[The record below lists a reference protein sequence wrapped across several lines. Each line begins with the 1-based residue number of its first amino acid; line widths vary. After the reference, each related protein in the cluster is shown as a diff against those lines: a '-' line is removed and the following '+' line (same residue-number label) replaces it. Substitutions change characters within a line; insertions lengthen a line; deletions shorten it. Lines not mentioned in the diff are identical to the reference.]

1 MKIKIRNRSIIKEN
15 LDQDQMMD
23 KLLKLGPVHGAAT
36 ADSLGMKEKFEQRA
50 AEMIQARKDMIY
62 RLYEIEG
69 LIDNIE
75 KNLDMAWAPIK
86 GSPRHTGYLVQ
97 IKELEN
103 EHESLYPQLVN
114 IENLLEPWL
123 ENRFTD
129 APQTIEMAEAIKM
142 DLMKQ
147 INKDLEKIKRPGVS
161 PEMGMSLAASD
172 PNLERMF
179 AAELEDRKEV
189 ILHALDKLVTASVE
203 WKGKWNPNHPRA
215 QEMNLMVAELSKSLA
230 GIQRAL
236 ASRKQVDEAIEI
248 DLAKSIKKDFN
259 KIADY
264 TSVPPEMAMALASS
278 NPALEKMYIEYLRQ
292 QKALFDSAI
301 PGLIANLERLKK
313 SFGSPKHPDHHL
325 VQQMSDTLA
334 KFTAAQAGM
343 EKVLASRKQVSEVIE
358 KTDGKEQWCLY
369 SKKKGKDGKRKKLGC
384 YRSRSGAEKRER
396 QVQYFKSL
404 EEQ

>member
-1 MKIKIRNRSIIKEN
+1 MEIKQMKIKIRNRSIIKEN

-36 ADSLGMKEKFEQRA
+36 ADSLGMKEEFEQRA

-86 GSPRHTGYLVQ
+86 GSPKHTAYLDQ
-97 IKELEN
+97 IKEMEN
-103 EHESLYPQLVN
+103 EYESLYPQLVN

-189 ILHALDKLVTASVE
+189 ILHALDKLVSASVE

-230 GIQRAL
+230 
-236 ASRKQVDEAIEI
+236 
-248 DLAKSIKKDFN
+248 
-259 KIADY
+259 
-264 TSVPPEMAMALASS
+264 
-278 NPALEKMYIEYLRQ
+278 
-292 QKALFDSAI
+292 
-301 PGLIANLERLKK
+301 
-313 SFGSPKHPDHHL
+313 
-325 VQQMSDTLA
+325 
-334 KFTAAQAGM
+334 
-343 EKVLASRKQVSEVIE
+343 
-358 KTDGKEQWCLY
+358 
-369 SKKKGKDGKRKKLGC
+369 
-384 YRSRSGAEKRER
+384 
-396 QVQYFKSL
+396 
-404 EEQ
+404 